1 MQKQLKKAFPKWIDN
16 MKKDKHVL
24 SLSDDLDS
32 LLGCSLLRN
41 YFGLEINQFYDF
53 NKIYEIIPTN
63 KEVIGVDQA
72 IQHGKTFDNHVVA
85 FNYDDYIN
93 NESANINAI
102 LRINREN
109 YTDKYCMSTALLIY
123 SLYNIPLPSTL
134 EGKRV
139 LLAIDSG
146 YLGFYSD
153 FFKDT
158 YLSYIRQMELDP
170 LIEVLERS
178 TINDFEEVKRKYHLK
193 SKITINEN
201 GILKTDIDLSSLE
214 SLFLLDLSL
223 PEQPFTLVKTLNKP
237 RKGQVNPNKKY
248 SVKNIKNLYSFALT
262 KKNQYKY
269 TMEE

>member
-1 MQKQLKKAFPKWIDN
+1 MQKQLRELFPKWIDN
-16 MKKDKHVL
+16 LKQDMQAL

-32 LLGCSLLRN
+32 LLGCSLLRH
-41 YFGLEINQFYDF
+41 YFGLEINQFYNF
-53 NKIYEIIPTN
+53 SNIYEIKSTN
-63 KEVIGVDQA
+63 KEIIGVDQA

-85 FNYDDYIN
+85 FHYEDYIN
-93 NESANINAI
+93 PESTNINAV
-102 LRINREN
+102 LKINREN

-123 SLYNIPLPSTL
+123 SLFNIPLPSTL

-178 TINDFEEVKRKYHLK
+178 TINDFEEVKRKYNLK

-201 GILKTDIDLSSLE
+201 GILETDIDLSSLE
-214 SLFLLDLSL
+214 GLFLLDLSL
-223 PEQPFTLVKTLNKP
+223 PKQPFIMIKTLNKP
-237 RKGQVNPNKKY
+237 RKGQVLQNKKY
-248 SVKNIKNLYSFALT
+248 RVSKAKSIYSFALT
-262 KKNQYKY
+262 RKSEYKY